1 MARFPPA
8 DIEQLMVWERL
19 HLYNRGLPC
28 GAIAIRQRLELQGIQ
43 PLPSGTSI
51 HRILSRNGL
60 THRRTGFYPDSDPPT
75 TLLPPVGLS

>member
-8 DIEQLMVWERL
+8 EIEQLIVWERL

-28 GAIAIRQRLELQGIQ
+28 GALAIRHRLDRQGIQ
-43 PLPSGTSI
+43 LLPSVSSI

-60 THRRTGFYPDSDPPT
+60 THRRTGIYPDSAPST

>member
-8 DIEQLMVWERL
+8 EIEQLIVWERL

-28 GAIAIRQRLELQGIQ
+28 GALAIRLRLNLLGIH
-43 PLPSGTSI
+43 PLPSVSSI
-51 HRILSRNGL
+51 NRILSRNGL

-75 TLLPPVGLS
+75 TLLPPVALS

>member
-1 MARFPPA
+1 MPRFLTA
-8 DIEQLMVWERL
+8 EIKQLIVWERL

-28 GAIAIRQRLELQGIQ
+28 GALAICQRLDRQGVWE
-43 PLPSGTSI
+43 LPSVRSI